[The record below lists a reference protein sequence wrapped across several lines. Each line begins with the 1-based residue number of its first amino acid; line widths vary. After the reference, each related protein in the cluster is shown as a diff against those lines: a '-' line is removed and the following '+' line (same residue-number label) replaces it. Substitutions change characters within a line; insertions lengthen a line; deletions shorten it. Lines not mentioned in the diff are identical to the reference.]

1 VVFSAFGSCCSS
13 TSYIVSPVWWILSLA
28 IPSFMRLCV
37 QFLVG
42 VNSSVEQW
50 SVRRLFI
57 SSGMFMS

>member
-13 TSYIVSPVWWILSLA
+13 TSYIVSPVWWILVLF
-28 IPSFMRLCV
+28 IPSFTRLRV
-37 QFLVG
+37 QFSVG

-57 SSGMFMS
+57 SSGIFVS

>member
-1 VVFSAFGSCCSS
+1 M
-13 TSYIVSPVWWILSLA
+13 SPVWWILSLA

-57 SSGMFMS
+57 SSGMCMS